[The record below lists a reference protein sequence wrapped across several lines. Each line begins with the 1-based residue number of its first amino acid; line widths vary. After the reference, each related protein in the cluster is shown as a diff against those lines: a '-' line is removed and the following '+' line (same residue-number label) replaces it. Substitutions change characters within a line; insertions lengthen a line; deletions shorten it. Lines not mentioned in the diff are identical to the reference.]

1 MENQNFNQDG
11 QQGQNDEVAAL
22 KAQLEAQRAEIE
34 KMQGEIQR
42 VSTAQSSSFPDSV
55 SVDKIPNGDEFPV
68 FIRRHL
74 EKYITEADQKRI
86 TNFQPNVAMYS
97 RAIKVVR
104 ENWADYQRIIQIEDP
119 TGRDMSIISEIRAAV
134 NNIRSFS
141 FRVPRD
147 TGFKPL
153 IDPNAEIFK
162 FRTKREKF
170 SLYWFYNEKTTNMAF
185 QPGQSGNPAGR
196 PPGAKAKVSS
206 ELADKLAG
214 FLNEDF
220 ELFVKDWSELKPAER
235 SKLRPTFY
243 EFVLPKLSRGSLE
256 FDLTK
261 LSDSEIEKLL
271 EIAVAKIANNELE

>member
-34 KMQGEIQR
+34 KMRGEIQR
-42 VSTAQSSSFPDSV
+42 VSTGQSSSFPDSV
-55 SVDKIPNGDEFPV
+55 SVDKIPNGDEFPI

-104 ENWADYQRIIQIEDP
+104 ENWDDYQRIIQIEDP
-119 TGRDMSIISEIRAAV
+119 AGRDMSILNEVRAAV
-134 NNIRSFS
+134 NNIRSFAL
-141 FRVPRD
+141 RVPRD

-170 SLYWFYNEKTTNMAF
+170 SLY
-185 QPGQSGNPAGR
+185 
-196 PPGAKAKVSS
+196 
-206 ELADKLAG
+206 
-214 FLNEDF
+214 
-220 ELFVKDWSELKPAER
+220 
-235 SKLRPTFY
+235 
-243 EFVLPKLSRGSLE
+243 
-256 FDLTK
+256 
-261 LSDSEIEKLL
+261 
-271 EIAVAKIANNELE
+271 